1 MKYVSLIL
9 DKDGLRIEPYKK
21 GKGEKAI
28 ITKGGDL
35 IVKSKV
41 NNRTCRERGNS
52 NNKRTL

>member
-9 DKDGLRIEPYKK
+9 DKDGLRIEKYKK
-21 GKGEKAI
+21 GKGQKAI

-41 NNRTCRERGNS
+41 NDRISRKRGNS
-52 NNKRTL
+52 NN